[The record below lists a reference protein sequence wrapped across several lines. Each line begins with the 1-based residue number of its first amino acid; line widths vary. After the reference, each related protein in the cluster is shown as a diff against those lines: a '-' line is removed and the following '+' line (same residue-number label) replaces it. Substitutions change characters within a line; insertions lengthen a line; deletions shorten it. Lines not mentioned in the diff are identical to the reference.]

1 MSVFRFKQFD
11 VKQEHN
17 PLKVGTDSM
26 LLGAF
31 IDAREKSFGLDLGA
45 GTGVLSLMVAQ
56 KNPEIQ
62 IDAVEINPEASK
74 ECDYN
79 FQNSTWRH
87 RLNSIEGDYLKL
99 NFECKYDLIFS
110 NPPYHLE
117 DVLGDNLYTTRA
129 KHSSSNELI
138 DLIILTSKLI
148 SPSGNFWMILP
159 YQLSEFVLDLAE
171 QNSLFCCELIRIHSK
186 ETKRNTRIIIRF
198 SKDSAP
204 RSESDFYIR
213 NEDNS
218 YSNEYIELTKDYH
231 FKRLSH

>member
-1 MSVFRFKQFD
+1 MSVFRFKQFE

-31 IDAREKSFGLDLGA
+31 IEAREKSFGLDLGA

-56 KNPEIQ
+56 KNSEIH
-62 IDAVEINPEASK
+62 IDAVEINHEASK

-99 NFECKYDLIFS
+99 NFESKYDLIFS

-117 DVLGDNLYTTRA
+117 DVLGDNSNSTRA
-129 KHSSSNELI
+129 KHSSSRELKELI
-138 DLIILTSKLI
+138 YLASNIIS
-148 SPSGNFWMILP
+148 SSGDFWLILP
-159 YQLSEFVLDLAE
+159 YQLADFVIDIANKSKFHCKE
-171 QNSLFCCELIRIHSK
+171 IIRIHSK
-186 ETKRNTRIIIRF
+186 ESKRNTRIILRF
-198 SKDSAP
+198 SKKIEQLFE
-204 RSESDFYIR
+204 RDFFIR

-218 YSNEYIELTKDYH
+218 YTLDYIELTKDFH
-231 FKRLSH
+231 FKKLSD

>member
-1 MSVFRFKQFD
+1 LSVFRFKQFD

-99 NFECKYDLIFS
+99 KFERKYDLIFS

-117 DVLGDNLYTTRA
+117 DVLGDNLNTTQA
-129 KHSSSNELI
+129 KHSSSKELKELI
-138 DLIILTSKLI
+138 DLASNIISC
-148 SPSGNFWMILP
+148 SGDFWLILP
-159 YQLSEFVLDLAE
+159 CQLSEFVIDLAE
-171 QNSLFCCELIRIHSK
+171 QNSLFCSEFIRIHSK

>member
-11 VKQEHN
+11 VKQKHN

-26 LLGAF
+26 LLGSF

-79 FQNSTWRH
+79 FQSSTWKN

-99 NFECKYDLIFS
+99 NFELKYDLIFS

-117 DVLGDNLYTTRA
+117 DVLGDNSNSTRA
-129 KHSSSNELI
+129 KHSSSSELKELI
-138 DLIILTSKLI
+138 DLASNIIS
-148 SPSGNFWMILP
+148 SSGDFWLILP
-159 YQLSEFVLDLAE
+159 CQLADFVIEIANKSNFHCQE
-171 QNSLFCCELIRIHSK
+171 IIRIHSK
-186 ETKRNTRIIIRF
+186 ETKRNTRVIIRF
-198 SKDSAP
+198 SKNSEP

-218 YSNEYIELTKDYH
+218 YTSDYIELTADFH
-231 FKRLSH
+231 FMDLNK